1 MPARVSSC
9 ILLLTLFMFLL
20 ALTPV
25 ADLKG
30 TAAQSTTVVSE
41 PEKWGIFP
49 AGTLHRPIVI
59 DGDANFFDTAMLEG
73 WPGNGSPENPFII
86 DGLDI
91 DIDGSPGSCISIS
104 NTRVSFTIS
113 NCSLTGASWDW
124 LPGAGIFLENVTSGE
139 LVNNTCYSNDE
150 YGIYLRK
157 SSFNT
162 VSDNTCN
169 NNRFGICLVALHGNN
184 MFNTVSNNSCSYNTQ
199 CGIYLDAIYATVS
212 NNIVDNNTCTSNG
225 NYGIYFLHSNDNIVG
240 NNTCSSNGDYGIFL
254 YNAGSSTVS
263 DNLCNNN
270 RIGIFLYSSGEI
282 IMFNTVSNNS
292 CSNNTQCGIYLDAN
306 TSLANTNL
314 SNNTVINNTC
324 SSNGEYGIRLHGSHH
339 NTVTDNTC
347 NNRVGIYLDRSDSNT
362 VANNTCSSN
371 SEYGISL
378 SGSDS
383 NTMSNN
389 TCSSNGEYGIRLYG
403 SHHNTVSDNTCNNN
417 RIGIY
422 LDHSDSNIVTKNTCT
437 SNDYGIY
444 LGSSDFNT
452 MSYNICMSNTEHDI
466 SLRDSNFNTV
476 DNNITS
482 ISEEFF
488 SVLFLLIGFFGITLL
503 GAGWWKV
510 SARGDQDD
518 IIVPT
523 RYRLVSWFR
532 ERRALK
538 HIDVDE
544 TLEPDSSDL

>member
-270 RIGIFLYSSGEI
+270 RVGIFLYSSGEI
-282 IMFNTVSNNS
+282 IMFNTVNNNS
-292 CSNNTQCGIYLDAN
+292 CSNNTQCGICLDAN

-324 SSNGEYGIRLHGSHH
+324 TR
-339 NTVTDNTC
+339 
-347 NNRVGIYLDRSDSNT
+347 
-362 VANNTCSSN
+362 
-371 SEYGISL
+371 
-378 SGSDS
+378 
-383 NTMSNN
+383 
-389 TCSSNGEYGIRLYG
+389 NGEYGIRLYG
-403 SHHNTVSDNTCNNN
+403 SHHNTVTDNTCNNN

-422 LDHSDSNIVTKNTCT
+422 LDHSDSNIVAKNTCT

-444 LGSSDFNT
+444 LSGSDFNT
-452 MSYNICMSNTEHDI
+452 MSNNICLSNTKHDI
-466 SLRDSNFNTV
+466 SLRDSNYNTV
-476 DNNITS
+476 ENNITS
-482 ISEEFF
+482 ISEEFV
-488 SVLFLLIGFFGITLL
+488 SVLFLLIGFVGITLL

-538 HIDVDE
+538 DIDVDE